1 MEISII
7 KNLNSFFTVV
17 ILHVISELYPAKFV
31 HSLCSG
37 LR

>member
-7 KNLNSFFTVV
+7 KDLNSFFTVV
-17 ILHVISELYPAKFV
+17 ILNIVDKLYPARFV

-37 LR
+37 LL